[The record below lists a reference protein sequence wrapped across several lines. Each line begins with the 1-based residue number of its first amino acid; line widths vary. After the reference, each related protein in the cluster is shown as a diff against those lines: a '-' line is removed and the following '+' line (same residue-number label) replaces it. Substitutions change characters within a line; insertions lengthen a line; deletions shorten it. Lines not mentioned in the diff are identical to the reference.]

1 MRLVV
6 IALLVGF
13 VAPARADEVDELV
26 KRGEALAKRGEFTTA
41 IAAFKEADVKRP
53 SASHA
58 CLIGLVY
65 TRRELWPQAE
75 LFLAQCR
82 ARATADDP
90 LPHWIETVER
100 QLREKLEA
108 AGAAPIT
115 IVVNPATA
123 AAKITVSSF
132 APDEVFEPNTIH
144 LAPGRHVLEVS
155 AQGYVAT
162 SREVVVETAEP
173 QTVTIELQKP
183 EAGALRK
190 VETPPPVPPAPARGR
205 LPTALMIG
213 GAALAVAGGAYQ
225 LFVYKP
231 ALDRLAAAPDDA
243 VYDARVHSFRT
254 RRDVT
259 IGLYAGAALV
269 LATGVVLRYTYD
281 HHELTVSPAVSHE
294 GASVVLGWS
303 R

>member
-1 MRLVV
+1 MRSVV
-6 IALLVGF
+6 IALLVGI
-13 VAPARADEVDELV
+13 VAPAYADEVDELV
-26 KRGEALAKRGEFTTA
+26 DRGETLAKRGEFTSA

-53 SASHA
+53 RASHA

-75 LFLAQCR
+75 LFLARCR
-82 ARATADDP
+82 ARASADDP
-90 LPHWIETVER
+90 LPRWIDTVEN

-108 AGAAPIT
+108 AGAAEIA
-115 IVVNPATA
+115 IVVSPATA
-123 AAKITVSSF
+123 AAKVTVSSF
-132 APDEVFEPNTIH
+132 APDEVFEPHTIH
-144 LAPGRHVLEVS
+144 LAPGRHMIEVS

-162 SREVVVETAEP
+162 SREVIVETAEP

-183 EAGALRK
+183 VAQAPRT
-190 VETPPPVPPAPARGR
+190 VEPPPPVPPRSIV
-205 LPTALMIG
+205 PTVLMMG
-213 GAALAVAGGAYQ
+213 GAALAVAGGAYH

-231 ALDRLAAAPDDA
+231 ALDRLSRAPNDA
-243 VYDARVHSFRT
+243 IYDARLHSFQI

-259 IGLYAGAALV
+259 IGLYAGAALA
-269 LATGVVLRYTYD
+269 LATGALLNYTYG
-281 HHELTVSPAVSHE
+281 HREKLTVSAAMSHD